1 MKTTVSTNHTEIT
14 KKWILIDATDLVVG
28 RLAAFIANRLRGK
41 HLPSFTPHV
50 DDGDFVI
57 IINAEKIHFTG
68 NKFLD
73 KKYYKHTGYPGG
85 IKSTTPEKI
94 LAGKFP
100 ERVIQKAVRRM
111 MPTGPLSNT
120 QFGNLKVYAGSE
132 HPHEAQK
139 PEAIDVS
146 SLNNKNVKR

>member
-1 MKTTVSTNHTEIT
+1 MNIKNFSNFRTTFCWNFNAVADC
-14 KKWILIDATDLVVG
+14 KWSC
-28 RLAAFIANRLRGK
+28 RSR
-41 HLPSFTPHV
+41 
-50 DDGDFVI
+50 I

-120 QFGNLKVYAGSE
+120 QFGNIKVYAGSE
-132 HPHEAQK
+132 HPHEAQNPQK
-139 PEAIDVS
+139 MRV
-146 SLNNKNVKR
+146 

>member
-1 MKTTVSTNHTEIT
+1 MKSTVSTKQSEVT
-14 KKWILIDATDLVVG
+14 KKWILIDASNLVVG
-28 RLAAFIANRLRGK
+28 RLAAFVANRLRGK
-41 HLPSFTPHV
+41 HLPSYTPHV
-50 DDGDFVI
+50 DDGDNVI

-68 NKFLD
+68 NKFSN
-73 KKYYKHTGYPGG
+73 KVYYKHTGYPGG

-94 LAGKFP
+94 LEGKFP
-100 ERVIQKAVRRM
+100 ERVLQKAIRRM

-120 QFGNLKVYAGSE
+120 QFSNLKVYSGPD

-139 PEAIDVS
+139 PEIIDVS